1 VNDTTFY
8 KNIWLLEWYNLI
20 LALVYNQPN
29 NKFIMK
35 KYVAELIGTF
45 ALVLFGCGSAV
56 FGQIF
61 VANNDSF
68 TSTGNPITIT
78 AIGLCFG
85 LAVLIMAYAIGPIS
99 GCHVNPAVSLG
110 VFLNKGMS
118 GKDLIGYWIAQLI
131 GALLGAVAVGAV
143 SGQWTSFGANG
154 FAEGHL
160 AGAFIGEVLFTFLFL
175 IVILGVTSKNAAP
188 GFAGIAIGWALAII
202 NIVMIPID
210 GASVNPARSFGPAL
224 LTGGE
229 ALSQLWVFIVAP
241 LIGAAIAAGV
251 WGYLKQEDK

>member
-1 VNDTTFY
+1 
-8 KNIWLLEWYNLI
+8 
-20 LALVYNQPN
+20 
-29 NKFIMK
+29 MK
-35 KYVAELIGTF
+35 KFVAELIGTF

-61 VANNDSF
+61 VGADPL

-85 LAVLIMAYAIGPIS
+85 LAVLIMVYAIGPIS

-118 GKDLIGYWIAQLI
+118 FGEMIQYWIAQLI
-131 GALLGAVAVGAV
+131 GATLGAIAIGAI
-143 SGQWTSFGANG
+143 SQQWVSFGSNQ
-154 FAEGHL
+154 FAEGHMS
-160 AGAFIGEVLFTFLFL
+160 GAFIGEVIFTFLFL
-175 IVILGVTSKNAAP
+175 IVILGSTSEKAP
-188 GFAGIAIGWALAII
+188 KGFAGIAIGWALAII

-210 GASVNPARSFGPAL
+210 GASVNPARSFGPAIFQ
-224 LTGGE
+224 GGA

-241 LIGAAIAAGV
+241 LIGAALAALV
-251 WGYLKQEDK
+251 WQIFKKEENPVRR